1 MFKTLWQEKCSDMS
15 SKNKKKCTNNKE
27 NIYKIDFLKIKNFY
41 TSREKTKIVERQ
53 NKKRFL

>member
-1 MFKTLWQEKCSDMS
+1 MS

-27 NIYKIDFLKIKNFY
+27 NIYEIDFLKIKNFY
-41 TSREKTKIVERQ
+41 TSRENTKIVERQ